1 MGIDSISDVGKLVSL
16 DATLLKDL
24 SPEFI
29 ARLSDL
35 IFVVKAAG
43 ILFIVYAII
52 LIIGGIMGFLRN
64 RRIKKI
70 YEKVKD
76 IDEKLDK
83 LLKEKDDG
91 EKNKKEKSKDD
102 KKK

>member
-1 MGIDSISDVGKLVSL
+1 MGIDSISDVGKLASL
-16 DATLLKDL
+16 DPTLLKDL

-43 ILFIVYAII
+43 ILFIIYAII

-76 IDEKLDK
+76 VDEKLDK
-83 LLKEKDDG
+83 LLKES
-91 EKNKKEKSKDD
+91 NKKEKCKDD

>member
-1 MGIDSISDVGKLVSL
+1 MGIDSLADVGKLASL
-16 DATLLKDL
+16 DPTLLKDL

-35 IFVVKAAG
+35 IFVIKAAG

-52 LIIGGIMGFLRN
+52 LIIGGVMGFLRN

-70 YEKVKD
+70 YEKIKN

-83 LLKEKDDG
+83 LLKEKISE
-91 EKNKKEKSKDD
+91 EKDKKESKKED